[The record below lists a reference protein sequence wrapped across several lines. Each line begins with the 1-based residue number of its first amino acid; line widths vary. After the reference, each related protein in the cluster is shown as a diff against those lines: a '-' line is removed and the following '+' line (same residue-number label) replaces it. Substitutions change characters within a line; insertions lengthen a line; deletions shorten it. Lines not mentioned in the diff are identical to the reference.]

1 MKSQT
6 HLMKPIKPVK
16 LISLLALMAL
26 VLAACQSTA
35 KSTATLVP
43 VAPVATD
50 TPVATAT
57 TAAAAFQEPTIAL
70 VADPKFGQIL
80 VDGNGMTLYAFTN
93 DKPNQSNCDA
103 SCMAYWPPLLTQGK
117 PIAGTGVDASLL
129 GSTALSDGRMI
140 VTYNQMPLYYFIK
153 DSKASDVTGEGVQNA
168 WYVVNPQGMTVT
180 ASLATPTAAAA
191 AFQEPTINIETNSTL
206 GQILDDG
213 QGQTLY
219 VFTKDG
225 PDKST
230 CVGKCAT
237 LWPPLLTEG
246 HPIAGP
252 GLDGSLLS
260 TAPLTDGQMVVTYNK
275 MPLYTWTKDT
285 KAGDT
290 NGEGVGGV
298 WFVVNPQ
305 GTIVQPP
312 AATPTAASAA
322 FQEPTIIVASDPKLG
337 QILVDGKGMT
347 LYMFTSDKPDQSTCN
362 AGCMGYWPPLLTQGK
377 PIAGNGVDAS
387 LLGSAMLS
395 DGRMI
400 VTYNHMPLYY
410 FVKDA
415 KAGDVTGQGVQNVW
429 YVVSPSGQAVMK

>member
-6 HLMKPIKPVK
+6 HLMTPIKPVK

-35 KSTATLVP
+35 KSTATQVP
-43 VAPVATD
+43 VAPA
-50 TPVATAT
+50 ATAT
-57 TAAAAFQEPTIAL
+57 TAAAVIQEPTIAI
-70 VADPKFGQIL
+70 VSDPKFGQIL
-80 VDGNGMTLYAFTN
+80 VDGKGMTLYMFTV

-103 SCMAYWPPLLTQGK
+103 ACMAYWPPLLTLGK

-140 VTYNQMPLYYFIK
+140 VTYNKMPLYYFIK
-153 DSKASDVTGEGVQNA
+153 DAKPGDVTGEGVQNS

-180 ASLATPTAAAA
+180 APPTTPTVAAA
-191 AFQEPTINIETNSTL
+191 AFQEPTINIVSNPNL

-219 VFTKDG
+219 VYSKDS

-230 CVGKCAT
+230 CVGKCAS

-246 HPIAGP
+246 HPIAGA
-252 GLDGSLLS
+252 GVDGSLLS

-285 KAGDT
+285 MAGDT
-290 NGEGVGGV
+290 NGEGVAGV

-305 GTIVQPP
+305 GMTVQP
-312 AATPTAASAA
+312 AATPAAASAA
-322 FQEPTIIVASDPKLG
+322 FQEPTISVATDPKFG

-347 LYMFTSDKPDQSTCN
+347 LYIFTNDKPDQSNCN
-362 AGCMGYWPPLLTQGK
+362 AGCLGYWPPLLTQGK
-377 PIAGNGVDAS
+377 PVAGMGVDAS
-387 LLGSAMLS
+387 LLGSTKLA
-395 DGRMI
+395 DGRLI

-415 KAGDVTGQGVQNVW
+415 KAGDVTGQGVQNAW
-429 YVVSPSGQAVMK
+429 YVISPAGQAVMK